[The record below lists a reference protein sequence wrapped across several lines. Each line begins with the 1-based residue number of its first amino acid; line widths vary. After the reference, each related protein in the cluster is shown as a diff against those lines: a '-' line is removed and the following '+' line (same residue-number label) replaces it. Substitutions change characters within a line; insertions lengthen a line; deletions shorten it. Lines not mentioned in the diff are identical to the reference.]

1 MTMKRI
7 IKLLFLFLPLMV
19 VGNTFKTHTHS
30 AMASIEK
37 ENSLLNEGSYMKQK
51 MQIYT
56 ENHAEIVNNDQ
67 YPSKDLM
74 VADIILDQAHGYNV
88 DNTGSQ
94 PIDAVLQNAIDT
106 LYENGGGTIYIP
118 HGRYAI
124 TSRIDI
130 KPYIY
135 ICGDYKDPDL
145 VTDGDYGT
153 LILCKVPPSREDTG
167 YKANIFRMQG
177 STGID
182 GLTFFY
188 PMQFMDAYQ
197 PYGYTIEVPGGMNTN
212 MCTVYNIEN
221 VTFLN
226 SYKGIVA
233 SMTPGAYYSITHEQL
248 HISNVKGTCLR
259 NGMYLTNSS
268 EVGTIDN
275 IVFDNKYWANAGE
288 AFNAPDIRNI
298 NDFTKKNG
306 VGLIIGDLEWQEI
319 TNVYLN
325 NYNIGLYCIDGT
337 RRTDY
342 HMAFIGQFYNL
353 QIKNSSYGIFVEKLY
368 ENMGIEFFKCVVEGK
383 EYALLS
389 NSPSNFGCLKLSH
402 VTLDGKVCGANIY
415 YDNKTFDD
423 IGLEPWN
430 EGEYV
435 KPKYTLFNAKTT
447 YNADNSGSLDAS
459 IAIQNALN
467 DAHTNGGGVVYLPAG
482 FYRMEHP
489 LTIYENTQLR
499 GCSNSLS
506 QCQIGNTRGTFLLSY
521 FGQDNTNSDTSTA
534 LITIVG
540 ENSGISGLRIGCPG
554 INPFSQVYT
563 ADTCPKYSYIVRA
576 NAKGAYLTNVY
587 MPGVYNGV
595 EINGDNF
602 VLRKVLGCFYHNSYK
617 VNGNNGL
624 ICDCLSN
631 GACTSKPGSP
641 LIHDYDAWG
650 SDRGSLLWP
659 NVYTLTRQL
668 GTVLIANNCNNL
680 TINHMFSF
688 AYKYFIKANNTS
700 IKSINLGFDSQPVD
714 NGAKFV
720 LENNS
725 KITCYNSLRDNCS
738 KDGTYFTHDANS
750 FLTVY
755 NVILLLPNNGGRLKA
770 NIIENEYSSTN
781 PIGSGTPFLLDK
793 LWLKDIEY
801 EFIDYSEGGGGGQ
814 GGEGSESGGEEE
826 PSPKKGFNGGL
837 MAIIGG
843 CVGGLSLIG
852 LIVFL
857 IIRKRKGAVA

>member
-1 MTMKRI
+1 MA
-7 IKLLFLFLPLMV
+7 
-19 VGNTFKTHTHS
+19 VGNSFKNGYQPT
-30 AMASIEK
+30 MAKLE
-37 ENSLLNEGSYMKQK
+37 EQNSVLVEEGYMKTK
-51 MQIYT
+51 KQIYH

-74 VADIILDQAHGYNV
+74 VADVVLDRAHGFDV

-94 PIDAVLQNAIDT
+94 PIDSVLQGAIDD

-118 HGRYAI
+118 HGKYVI

-130 KPYIY
+130 RPYIY
-135 ICGDYKDPDL
+135 ICGDYKDPDT

-153 LILCKVPPSREDTG
+153 LILCKVPPSQEDTG
-167 YKANIFRMQG
+167 YKANVFRMQG

-197 PYGYTIEVPGGMNTN
+197 PYGYTIEVPGGMNSN

-221 VTFLN
+221 VTFIN

-248 HISNVKGTCLR
+248 HISNIKGTCLR
-259 NGMYLTNSS
+259 NGMCLTNSS
-268 EVGTIDN
+268 EVGTMDN
-275 IVFDNKYWANAGE
+275 IVFNNKYWANAGE
-288 AFNAPDIRNI
+288 AFNAPNIKNI
-298 NDFTKKNG
+298 NDFTEKNG
-306 VGLIIGDLEWQEI
+306 IGMIIGDLEWEEI
-319 TNVYLN
+319 TNVFVSD
-325 NYNIGLYCIDGT
+325 YNIGLYCIDGT

-353 QIKNSSYGIFVEKLY
+353 QIKNASYGIFVEKLY

-389 NSPSNFGCLKLSH
+389 NSPSNYGCLKLSH
-402 VTLDGKVCGANIY
+402 TTLDGKVCGVNIY

-423 IGLEPWN
+423 IGLESWD

-435 KPKYTLFNAKTT
+435 KPKYTLYNAKTT
-447 YNADNSGSLDAS
+447 YHADNSGLSDAS
-459 IAIQNALN
+459 TAIQNALD
-467 DAHTNGGGVVYLPAG
+467 DAHANGGGVVYLPAG
-482 FYRMEHP
+482 FYSLHHP
-489 LTIYENTQLR
+489 LTVYANTQLR

-506 QCQIGNTRGTFLLSY
+506 QCQMGNTRGTFLLSY
-521 FGQDNTNSDTSTA
+521 FGQDNTDSDTSTA

-540 ENSGISGLRIGCPG
+540 ENAGVSGLRIGCPSL
-554 INPFSQVYT
+554 NPYSQVYT
-563 ADTCPKYSYIVRA
+563 DATCPKYSYIIRA
-576 NAKGAYLTNVY
+576 NADGAYVTNVY

-631 GACTSKPGSP
+631 GACTLKPGSE
-641 LIHDYDAWG
+641 LISDYDDWG
-650 SDRGSLLWP
+650 VGNDRSGKLWS
-659 NVYTLTRQL
+659 NVYSLTRLL
-668 GTVLIANNCNNL
+668 GTVLIANNCQNL

-688 AYKYFIKANNTS
+688 AYKYFIKANNSS
-700 IKSINLGFDSQPVD
+700 IKAINLGFDSQPVN

-720 LENNS
+720 LENGS
-725 KITCYNSLRDNCS
+725 ELICYNSLRDNCS
-738 KDGTYFTHDANS
+738 KDGTYFTHDENS

-755 NVILLLPNNGGRLKA
+755 NVILLLPNNGGKTKA
-770 NIIENEYSSTN
+770 NIIRNEYIATN
-781 PIGSGTPFLLDK
+781 TIGSGTPFLLEK

-801 EFIDYSEGGGGGQ
+801 TYVDYKDDDGGNQGGGGSVP
-814 GGEGSESGGEEE
+814 GGEDE
-826 PSPKKGFNGGL
+826 PAPKKGCGGSI
-837 MAIIGG
+837 MASTGLI
-843 CVGGLSLIG
+843 GGLSLFG
-852 LIVFL
+852 LIVLL
-857 IIRKRKGAVA
+857 ITRKRKEEAI